1 MTINNKYENKNLE
14 SNDEINIAE
23 FYAFLIRNK
32 IRIFKFSV
40 IGTFLF
46 AFISFFIP
54 KTWEGE
60 FQILIKNDS
69 RNSLLGKLPNNE
81 ALQNILSIGPQI
93 SLKTEVA
100 ILQSPMVL
108 KNVYEYVK
116 KEKIK
121 VSNAYE
127 NLSFKDWQNNSLS
140 IRLKPSTDIVEISYI
155 DKDQEFILPIL
166 KKISQQYQDYSGDKR
181 IRQINLSLDFVEDQ
195 IINFEKIS
203 SNSFAIAEQYAFD
216 NNISLSAEMLKGN
229 SSNEDLI
236 SNITDV
242 EKIRIESFNKIRLIE
257 GRLESFKNI
266 NPDNP
271 EEIFYLASAIDDI
284 KSNNLFMKIQDNKVS
299 ISRASF
305 LFKED
310 DPKLKILIKER
321 IHLLNT
327 FKNEIIGKLNGQ
339 KEASI
344 AKLNASK
351 RPDEVLI
358 KFKQLNRNAKR
369 DKKTLL
375 NLENQKRIL
384 MLEKAKNKD
393 PWKLVTEPNLIDDE
407 VSPNKKLITFF
418 GLILGSSLGL
428 LISYKKEKRE
438 DLIYSINQIQKL
450 TNLEI
455 LKEIDYELDNKI
467 QESLEILVNSFLKN
481 KSKDT
486 GILVIGD
493 KENINFKE
501 IFEYFNKKR
510 KIQNLQISENV
521 SDLANCSEILILI
534 CIGISTYSNLIDKH
548 SKVLLQNNKLLGLLV
563 IKPRNSKSLTKN

>member
-1 MTINNKYENKNLE
+1 
-14 SNDEINIAE
+14 
-23 FYAFLIRNK
+23 
-32 IRIFKFSV
+32 
-40 IGTFLF
+40 
-46 AFISFFIP
+46 
-54 KTWEGE
+54 
-60 FQILIKNDS
+60 
-69 RNSLLGKLPNNE
+69 
-81 ALQNILSIGPQI
+81 
-93 SLKTEVA
+93 
-100 ILQSPMVL
+100 
-108 KNVYEYVK
+108 
-116 KEKIK
+116 
-121 VSNAYE
+121 
-127 NLSFKDWQNNSLS
+127 
-140 IRLKPSTDIVEISYI
+140 
-155 DKDQEFILPIL
+155 
-166 KKISQQYQDYSGDKR
+166 
-181 IRQINLSLDFVEDQ
+181 
-195 IINFEKIS
+195 
-203 SNSFAIAEQYAFD
+203 
-216 NNISLSAEMLKGN
+216 
-229 SSNEDLI
+229 
-236 SNITDV
+236 
-242 EKIRIESFNKIRLIE
+242 
-257 GRLESFKNI
+257 LESFKNI

-428 LISYKKEKRE
+428 L
-438 DLIYSINQIQKL
+438 
-450 TNLEI
+450 
-455 LKEIDYELDNKI
+455 
-467 QESLEILVNSFLKN
+467 
-481 KSKDT
+481 
-486 GILVIGD
+486 
-493 KENINFKE
+493 
-501 IFEYFNKKR
+501 
-510 KIQNLQISENV
+510 
-521 SDLANCSEILILI
+521 
-534 CIGISTYSNLIDKH
+534 
-548 SKVLLQNNKLLGLLV
+548 
-563 IKPRNSKSLTKN
+563 